1 MGIIQILGGLLPF
14 IFINHSTPYQTNS
27 PLIFGNNPYQG
38 IRRGKSTRTSD
49 YIEKKIIRS
58 RKRNKISKQSR
69 KINYA

>member
-1 MGIIQILGGLLPF
+1 MGIIQILGSLLPM
-14 IFINHSTPYQTNS
+14 IFINQAPYQVTS
-27 PLIFGNNPYQG
+27 PLIFGDNPYHG

-49 YIEKKIIRS
+49 YREKKIIHS

>member
-1 MGIIQILGGLLPF
+1 MGIRQILGGLLPF
-14 IFINHSTPYQTNS
+14 IFINPAPYQATS
-27 PLIFGNNPYQG
+27 PLLFGDNPYQG

-49 YIEKKIIRS
+49 YREKKIIHS